1 MLLLFSEPQVR
12 SIASNVRP
20 DRQSKLSSCDC
31 FSLNL
36 LVTCLQFFFSLIL
49 PSALLFSATFKKKV
63 EMLCRD
69 ILTDPIRVV
78 VGELGEVRTNS
89 LPPIVV
95 SSEEN
100 NSVNC
105 GLLLFSELVNKLNQP
120 CRMLRKTHVGT

>member
-1 MLLLFSEPQVR
+1 MDRISINVIWNTVLLLFSEPQVR

-20 DRQSKLSSCDC
+20 DRQSKLSSCNC

-36 LVTCLQFFFSLIL
+36 LIACLQFFSLIL

-78 VGELGEVRTNS
+78 VGELGEVRKNS

-95 SSEEN
+95 SSEKN
-100 NSVNC
+100 NC
-105 GLLLFSELVNKLNQP
+105 GLLLFNVLVNKLNQP
-120 CRMLRKTHVGT
+120 LC

>member
-1 MLLLFSEPQVR
+1 
-12 SIASNVRP
+12 
-20 DRQSKLSSCDC
+20 
-31 FSLNL
+31 
-36 LVTCLQFFFSLIL
+36 
-49 PSALLFSATFKKKV
+49 
-63 EMLCRD
+63 MLCRD

-105 GLLLFSELVNKLNQP
+105 GLLRFSELVNKLNQP